1 MDRRNHIFIVT
12 LIVSGA
18 RALVLCLALLA
29 GTSSASASSAP
40 KADSQKESGE
50 PQPGDE
56 GYVPPHSSNM
66 PMMLVPAVVNGR
78 MSHHIFVSYR
88 LVMHNEL
95 QVDTVNQKIAW
106 LHDAFLR
113 EVYKINPIDP
123 ENSDHVDKALLEKRF
138 KEIANEML
146 HGEIV
151 DAVYFI
157 ETRSENESLQAEYT
171 APRRGK
177 KSEPAKSGH

>member
-1 MDRRNHIFIVT
+1 MIQRNHISIVS
-12 LIVSGA
+12 LIVSGT

-29 GTSSASASSAP
+29 GASSASASSAA
-40 KADSQKESGE
+40 KEDSQKESGE

-123 ENSDHVDKALLEKRF
+123 ENSDHVDKVLLEKRF
-138 KEIANEML
+138 KAIANELL

-157 ETRSENESLQAEYT
+157 ETRSENELLQAEY
-171 APRRGK
+171 APPRRGK
-177 KSEPAKSGH
+177 KSEPAESGH

>member
-1 MDRRNHIFIVT
+1 MIRRNHISIVT
-12 LIVSGA
+12 SVVSGA
-18 RALVLCLALLA
+18 HALVLCLALLA
-29 GTSSASASSAP
+29 GTPSAWASSAP
-40 KADSQKESGE
+40 KDDSRKESSE
-50 PQPGDE
+50 RQPGDE

-66 PMMLVPAVVNGR
+66 PMLLVPAVVNGR

-123 ENSDHVDKALLEKRF
+123 ENSDHVDKVLLEKRF
-138 KEIANEML
+138 KAIANELL

-157 ETRSENESLQAEYT
+157 ETRSENELIKAEP
-171 APRRGK
+171 AAQRRAT
-177 KSEPAKSGH
+177 KSGPAKSGH